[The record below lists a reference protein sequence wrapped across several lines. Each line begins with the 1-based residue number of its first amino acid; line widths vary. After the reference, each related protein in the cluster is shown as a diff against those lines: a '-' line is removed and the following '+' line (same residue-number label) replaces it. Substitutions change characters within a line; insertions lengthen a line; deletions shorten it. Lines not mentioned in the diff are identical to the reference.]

1 MFELYK
7 KIANLVGGRERERDR
22 PSRLGVSTVSTVSTG
37 LQFKDSA
44 LFAGAVVVVDD
55 TVNAEHHCIV
65 NIKCPVNILIF
76 FVLRAD

>member
-22 PSRLGVSTVSTVSTG
+22 PSRLGVSTVSTG

-65 NIKCPVNILIF
+65 NNKN
-76 FVLRAD
+76 